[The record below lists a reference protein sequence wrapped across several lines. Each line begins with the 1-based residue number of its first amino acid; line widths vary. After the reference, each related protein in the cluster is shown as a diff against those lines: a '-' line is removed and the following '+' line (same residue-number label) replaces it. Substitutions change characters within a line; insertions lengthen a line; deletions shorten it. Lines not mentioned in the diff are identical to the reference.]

1 MKNFFV
7 FIQAHPFHY
16 HDYRAITAPGPR
28 LTNIIEN
35 YPSKALGSPR
45 PTRKNYFRR
54 LVDIRWARGAGPQ

>member
-28 LTNIIEN
+28 LTKIIEN
-35 YPSKALGSPR
+35 YPSKALGSPSAEIFVH
-45 PTRKNYFRR
+45 PDYAF
-54 LVDIRWARGAGPQ
+54 